1 MKMINSKNF
10 LLIGIVAFIYY
21 ITGVASFELFSSNK
35 IITIGLFMPEGF
47 ALAFSLYFGKK
58 VIPGIFL
65 GQFFLAYLNNMPFFT
80 SLFIGTINSLEALL
94 AIFLFQ
100 KFNLSTQLKT
110 FKDIFGLAGLIVF
123 FLQPFSAIASNLFL
137 SLGNDLSFHHFLVST
152 FSWWFGNVMGQLL
165 FTPFLLL
172 LFQKYKS
179 IDYKNLLFYGL
190 LYAIFLYLLE
200 IVFIIEN
207 SFMLMSLSISVIIFT
222 LTYKGL
228 FYGSFLTV
236 IATIVSSISIYLQV
250 GAFNFGTLINN
261 TIDFNLFLLS
271 HIVIVWVFGILFEE
285 KRQHEQTLQE
295 RIEKEVQKNKEQQL
309 LMLQQNRL
317 AQQGELISMIAHQW
331 RQPLNNLSL
340 LSQLLVSKYYKNKL
354 DDEAIEYFQKNSKK
368 QIELMSRTI
377 DDFRNFFKD
386 EESKKEFSVND
397 VVEDTI
403 EMIKPI
409 TQKNNISITFKAEK
423 NFQVLGFLNNFSQVL
438 LNILNNAKDALS
450 DQEIENKNILIT
462 LKQNDNKVLLCIE
475 DNAGGIK
482 EELLDKIFDPYF
494 STKKEKNGTGL
505 GLYMSK
511 IIIQD
516 QMNGKL
522 FVQNTP
528 NGAKFTISIEG
539 IKYDK

>member
-1 MKMINSKNF
+1 MSSKNSL
-10 LLIGIVAFIYY
+10 LLIGILTSLYY
-21 ITGVASFELFSSNK
+21 LTGMVSFELFAGEK
-35 IITIGLFMPEGF
+35 IVNFGVFAPEGI
-47 ALAFSLYFGKK
+47 ALAFALYFGKR
-58 VIPGIFL
+58 VIAGIFL
-65 GQFFLAYLNNMPFFT
+65 GQFILAFT
-80 SLFIGTINSLEALL
+80 NGIDLLPALEISAINSLEALL
-94 AIFLFQ
+94 GIYLFK
-100 KFNLSTQLKT
+100 KFKISKSLKS
-110 FKDIFGLAGLIVF
+110 FKDIVALTLFIVLI
-123 FLQPFSAIASNLFL
+123 LQPFSAISSNFALYL
-137 SLGNDLSFHHFLVST
+137 HNDSVFDNF
-152 FSWWFGNVMGQLL
+152 FSSVFAWWFGNVMGQLL

-172 LFQKYKS
+172 LFSNWKHINYKE
-179 IDYKNLLFYGL
+179 FL
-190 LYAIFLYLLE
+190 LYGVLFSVYTYTVEVIIVVHSPFL
-200 IVFIIEN
+200 V
-207 SFMLMSLSISVIIFT
+207 MSLSVTILLIAT
-222 LTYKGL
+222 AYKSL
-228 FYGSFLTV
+228 LYGSFFSV
-236 IATIVSSISIYLQV
+236 ISAIVASYSVYVRI
-250 GAFNFGTLINN
+250 GAFATGTTLNN
-261 TIDFNLFLLS
+261 TIEFNLYVLTQIIVVWIFGLL
-271 HIVIVWVFGILFEE
+271 LEE
-285 KRQHEQTLQE
+285 RKNYAKNLEK
-295 RIEKEVQKNKEQQL
+295 RIEKEVEKNKEQQL

-340 LSQLLVSKYYKNKL
+340 LNQLLVSKYYKNKL

-450 DQEIENKNILIT
+450 AQEIENKNILIT
-462 LKQNDNKVLLCIE
+462 LKQNDNKILLCIE

-482 EELLDKIFDPYF
+482 EDLLDKIFDPYF

-539 IKYDK
+539 IKYEK